1 MPLSCTLLLFLFA
14 LSLALLFSLSLHS
27 LPTASQPLGF
37 YGLCSNGHCDCI
49 AVAVAVAAIIVAV
62 VVELLLQSHDDF
74 DLSSCALCDTLSLSR
89 TPVLPPVL
97 VRVAFTDK
105 TRHVA

>member
-49 AVAVAVAAIIVAV
+49 AVAVAAIIVAV

-74 DLSSCALCDTLSLSR
+74 DLSSCALCDTLSLSLSR

>member
-1 MPLSCTLLLFLFA
+1 MAGLHPHASQLHFAPFPFCTLLLF
-14 LSLALLFSLSLHS
+14 SSLSLHS

-49 AVAVAVAAIIVAV
+49 AVAVAVAVAVAAIIVAV

-74 DLSSCALCDTLSLSR
+74 DLSSCALCDTLSLSLA
-89 TPVLPPVL
+89 LPFFLP
-97 VRVAFTDK
+97 F
-105 TRHVA
+105 